1 MGQAPLSA
9 ALLAWDGENGD
20 MASESRFRL
29 DLDEILKTGPEG
41 CYVRLHTGPPPVA
54 EAPGERYE
62 RRAMNWGDAPVVMWD
77 AITPA
82 LLSRAREPARQ
93 QSVG

>member
-1 MGQAPLSA
+1 
-9 ALLAWDGENGD
+9 

-54 EAPGERYE
+54 EAPGEQYE
-62 RRAMNWGDAPVVMWD
+62 RRAMSWGDAPVVMWD
-77 AITPA
+77 AIVVEDSDGTIEFTGQPVTPA
-82 LLSRAREPARQ
+82 LLSRAREPARK